1 MTTQYFAQIN
11 ANNVVTRIAVVTKQF
26 LDANPERYPGTWVET
41 FYSTTGKTYA
51 SIGDTYDY
59 ETENFI
65 QPVYIPPTI
74 EL

>member
-1 MTTQYFAQIN
+1 MTTQYFAQIDT
-11 ANNVVTRIAVVTKQF
+11 NNVVTRIAVVTKQF

-41 FYSTTGKTYA
+41 FYSTPGKTYA